1 MVETAKR
8 LNKQMDDVIDIMLK
22 EAFDSNSLKY
32 MKPEQLDSI
41 HKCLELS
48 ETCKDYLI
56 KEAETME
63 RIDKK
68 LDILLVK
75 KEVK

>member
-8 LNKQMDDVIDIMLK
+8 LNKQMNDVMDIMLK
-22 EAFDSNSLKY
+22 EAFDLDSLKY

-41 HKCLELS
+41 RKCLELS
-48 ETCKDYLI
+48 ETCNNYLI

-75 KEVK
+75 EGVK

>member
-8 LNKQMDDVIDIMLK
+8 LNKQMDDVVNIMLK
-22 EAFDSNSLKY
+22 ETFDLNSLKY

-41 HKCLELS
+41 RKCLELS

-63 RIDKK
+63 RIEKK
-68 LDILLVK
+68 LDSLLAK
-75 KEVK
+75 KEV